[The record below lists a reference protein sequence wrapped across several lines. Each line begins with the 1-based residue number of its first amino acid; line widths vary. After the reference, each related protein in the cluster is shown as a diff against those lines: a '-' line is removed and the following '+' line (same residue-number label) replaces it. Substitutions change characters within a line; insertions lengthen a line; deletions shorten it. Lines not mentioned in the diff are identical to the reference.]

1 MHPAPELIDE
11 IRAASRQMVRELG
24 FMNETLANTQ
34 YSPSAV
40 HSLIE
45 IGERGPLTATQLA
58 QRLGLEKSS
67 VSRMLRKLI
76 LCGEIAE
83 TSTHSDARSK
93 HLRLTGQ
100 GENTLAAIHR
110 FARQRVRLALEKLPP
125 SQQKTVGQG
134 LTSYANALR
143 SNTGDAPLPAENRFV
158 ITQGYR
164 PGLVGRI
171 VEMHANYYARQANF
185 GQHFESLVARDMA
198 DLAARLN
205 NPANQVWHVLDSEK
219 IVGSIAIDGQ
229 SCGDNEALLR
239 FFIIDDSAR
248 GHGLGRPL
256 LAEAI
261 AFCDAAG
268 FSSIRLW
275 TFKGLDAARKL
286 YEEAGFTLHA
296 EQQGEHWGSPVTEQ
310 CFVRHGAAT

>member
-110 FARQRVRLALEKLPP
+110 FARQRVRLALEKLPQP
-125 SQQKTVGQG
+125 S
-134 LTSYANALR
+134 
-143 SNTGDAPLPAENRFV
+143 
-158 ITQGYR
+158 
-164 PGLVGRI
+164 
-171 VEMHANYYARQANF
+171 
-185 GQHFESLVARDMA
+185 
-198 DLAARLN
+198 
-205 NPANQVWHVLDSEK
+205 
-219 IVGSIAIDGQ
+219 
-229 SCGDNEALLR
+229 
-239 FFIIDDSAR
+239 
-248 GHGLGRPL
+248 
-256 LAEAI
+256 
-261 AFCDAAG
+261 
-268 FSSIRLW
+268 
-275 TFKGLDAARKL
+275 RKL
-286 YEEAGFTLHA
+286 SGKA
-296 EQQGEHWGSPVTEQ
+296 SP
-310 CFVRHGAAT
+310 ATPMHYDQIPAMRCHPLKTGLSLQRATGRVLSGGLSKCMPTITPAKQTSDNTSKAWSPATWRTWSRA